1 MLWASHPCK
10 IILNLHY
17 SYILAERSQSFI
29 TTVVN
34 GYDMVPRM
42 TIRGLGHLALSV
54 KDLVS
59 HSEDTKQ
66 NVLCCI
72 DCKSPEVDAD
82 LILQRQKETLF
93 EFDVKCPGTVQ
104 EDGEANS
111 QTELLGRTKTK
122 REFKLGRHLVDH
134 LAKLVTAE
142 TKGPQRLSSDHGSS
156 EDNERH
162 AIMFTP
168 GRIMHLEVEK
178 VDMLKK

>member
-1 MLWASHPCK
+1 MG
-10 IILNLHY
+10 Y

-29 TTVVN
+29 TTVVS
-34 GYDMVPRM
+34 GYDIVPRM

-54 KDLVS
+54 RDLIS

-82 LILQRQKETLF
+82 TILQRQEDTLF
-93 EFDVKCPGTVQ
+93 KFDIKRPGTVQ
-104 EDGEANS
+104 GDGESNS
-111 QTELLGRTKTK
+111 QTELLVKK
-122 REFKLGRHLVDH
+122 KSSKQEFKLGRHLVDH
-134 LAKLVTAE
+134 LAKLVLAE
-142 TKGPQRLSSDHGSS
+142 TKGVRRLNCDDSSK
-156 EDNERH
+156 ENERH

-178 VDMLKK
+178 VDVLKK